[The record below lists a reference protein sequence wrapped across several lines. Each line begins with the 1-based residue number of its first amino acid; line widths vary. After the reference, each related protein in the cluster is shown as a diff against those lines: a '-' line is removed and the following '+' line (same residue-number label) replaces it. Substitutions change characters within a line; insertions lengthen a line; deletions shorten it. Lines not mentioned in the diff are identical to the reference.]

1 MEARLNYAGNAM
13 AMKLVKYIN
22 SAGKV
27 LHDSSLPAATQERAA
42 SPTRP
47 GRTRPNTTTRTSSS
61 RWSGS
66 SG

>member
-27 LHDSSLPAATQERAA
+27 LHD
-42 SPTRP
+42 
-47 GRTRPNTTTRTSSS
+47 
-61 RWSGS
+61 
-66 SG
+66 